1 MSILPWGQHGLDTM
15 RARIQWVDYVRAAA
29 ICCVVLCHATEGIYD
44 MNLEQI
50 NEISASSRVFC
61 YMSFTVGRLGV
72 PMFLMITGSL
82 LLGREYDENSI
93 RSFWRNKWFHLLVCT
108 LFWFAVYDIL
118 IHFGKHVDV
127 GILQFVADLM
137 FIHKVEMS
145 HVWYMPMILGIYILI
160 PLVSNMLIK
169 FDLRMFCF
177 PIIIFSFYSFVVPLI
192 DEINQVINPGLAI
205 SRQFSLGFSGGA
217 YGLYLIYG
225 YLVKIGIFKK
235 VKSILLLIISM
246 VALGGTVV
254 LQIWSYRCG
263 VGYNVWYD
271 CLLLLI
277 GSVCLYEL
285 GSRMHSTY
293 GYSVVKCIADY
304 SFPIYITHIII
315 RGLFKSRIRALPIML
330 PIKVLVLWNICMV
343 MSLLLSIL
351 ISRIPKF
358 GKYLLYMK

>member
-1 MSILPWGQHGLDTM
+1 MKS
-15 RARIQWVDYVRAAA
+15 RIQWIDYVRAAA

-61 YMSFTVGRLGV
+61 YVSFTVGRLGV

-93 RSFWRNKWFHLLVCT
+93 RSFWRNKWFHLFVCT
-108 LFWFAVYDIL
+108 LFWFAVYDVL
-118 IHFGKHVDV
+118 IHFGKHVDI
-127 GILQFVADLM
+127 GIWQFGADMLL
-137 FIHKVEMS
+137 IHKVEMS

-160 PLVSNMLIK
+160 PFVSNMFIQ

-192 DEINQVINPGLAI
+192 DEINQVIHPDLII

-225 YLVKIGIFKK
+225 YLVKKGIFKK

-246 VALGGTVV
+246 VALGGTVA

-271 CLLLLI
+271 CLFLLI
-277 GSVCLYEL
+277 GSVSIYEL
-285 GSRMHSTY
+285 GSRMHLTY
-293 GYSVVKCIADY
+293 GYSAIKHIADY
-304 SFPIYITHIII
+304 SFPIYLTHNIM
-315 RGLFKSRIRALPIML
+315 RGLFKSRIRALPIKL
-330 PIKVLVLWNICMV
+330 PVKVLVLWIICMV
-343 MSLLLSIL
+343 MGLLISIL

>member
-1 MSILPWGQHGLDTM
+1 MKS
-15 RARIQWVDYVRAAA
+15 RIQVIDYVRAAA

-44 MNLEQI
+44 LKLEQI

-61 YMSFTVGRLGV
+61 FVCFTIGRLGV
-72 PMFLMITGSL
+72 PLFLMITGSL
-82 LLGREYDENSI
+82 LLGRQYDKNSI
-93 RSFWRNKWFHLLVCT
+93 RSFWRDKWFHLLVCT
-108 LFWFAVYDIL
+108 LFWFTVYDIL
-118 IHFGKHVDV
+118 IHFGKHVD
-127 GILQFVADLM
+127 IDIWQYSADLM
-137 FIHKVEMS
+137 FMHKVDLG
-145 HVWYMPMILGIYILI
+145 HVWYLPMILGIYILI
-160 PLVSNMLIK
+160 PFVSNVLMQ
-169 FDLRMFCF
+169 FELRVFCF
-177 PIIIFSFYSFVVPLI
+177 PILIFSFYSFAVPLI
-192 DEINQVINPGLAI
+192 GVINQVIHPDLVI
-205 SRQFSLGFSGGA
+205 SRQFSLGFSGGE

-225 YLVKIGIFKK
+225 YLVKKGIFKK
-235 VKSILLLIISM
+235 VKSIHLLIISM
-246 VALGGTVV
+246 VALGGTVA

-304 SFPIYITHIII
+304 SFPIYLTHIII

-330 PIKVLVLWNICMV
+330 PIKVLVLWIICMV